1 MSPAQTPAS
10 GADLARVALRAA
22 LEEARKNG
30 AGRPAPR
37 TPGPSRIGV
46 RRGGREPVGLG
57 AALQALLAERAW
69 ELPAAGATLRE
80 RWAVIAPDLV
90 ENVAAVGY
98 DANTGRLTL
107 SPRTPLWATET
118 RLRQAQII
126 EAANAS
132 AGRTVV
138 RTVRVLTPGT
148 RPTPAPAA
156 SAGEGPTAPAPVQ
169 ARENASPGYHQA
181 RGAHQQAV
189 PARPVDHNVL
199 EADRRADEHQ
209 ASAMPAP
216 SRRTDEAL
224 QPAARHED
232 VDAPRRTGVEIEAA
246 ARRRARADR
255 AARAAQPRTTSTAS
269 AVPSTDRGGIA

>member
-1 MSPAQTPAS
+1 MSPARTPAS

-37 TPGPSRIGV
+37 TPGPSRTAS

-80 RWAVIAPDLV
+80 RWAVIAPDLA

-138 RTVRVLTPGT
+138 HTVRVLTPGT
-148 RPTPAPAA
+148 GPTPAPAA
-156 SAGEGPTAPAPVQ
+156 SAGGGPTAPAPVQ

-181 RGAHQQAV
+181 LGAHQQAA
-189 PARPVDHNVL
+189 PAERVDHGVL
-199 EADRRADEHQ
+199 EADRRADE
-209 ASAMPAP
+209 
-216 SRRTDEAL
+216 AL
-224 QPAARHED
+224 QPAARRED
-232 VDAPRRTGVEIEAA
+232 VDAQRRTGAEIEAA

-255 AARAAQPRTTSTAS
+255 AARAASATARGVVS
-269 AVPSTDRGGIA
+269 EALDR